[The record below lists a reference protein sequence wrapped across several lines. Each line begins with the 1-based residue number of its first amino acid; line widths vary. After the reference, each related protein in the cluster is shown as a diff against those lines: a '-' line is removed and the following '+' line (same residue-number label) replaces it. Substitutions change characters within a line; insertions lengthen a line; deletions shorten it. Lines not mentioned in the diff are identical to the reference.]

1 MSTCLQQVAEHW
13 ALLETS
19 SGVWDTKRGSLW
31 VSHYKSPWR
40 LEYPKLMSYLMLH
53 FAKYWTKGTNSYI
66 FQKQWHK
73 NSISAQ
79 LGAQCWTPHGAQLGK
94 MMSFEMD
101 GDEDS
106 GHGQRAMLK
115 LLLPE
120 QMLPCQEEMHWQ
132 SLPME
137 VAVPLSLQVIKS
149 CGDVA
154 VKSMLSGHGGDG
166 LGRDLVILEVFS
178 NLNESMTLR
187 SSDINPEWEWGGQ
200 DYHFCHGQIS
210 SKTSMPGK
218 SLVFVLQ

>member
-1 MSTCLQQVAEHW
+1 
-13 ALLETS
+13 
-19 SGVWDTKRGSLW
+19 
-31 VSHYKSPWR
+31 
-40 LEYPKLMSYLMLH
+40 
-53 FAKYWTKGTNSYI
+53 
-66 FQKQWHK
+66 
-73 NSISAQ
+73 
-79 LGAQCWTPHGAQLGK
+79 
-94 MMSFEMD
+94 MSFEMD

-187 SSDINPEWEWGGQ
+187 SSDINPEWE
-200 DYHFCHGQIS
+200 
-210 SKTSMPGK
+210 
-218 SLVFVLQ
+218 